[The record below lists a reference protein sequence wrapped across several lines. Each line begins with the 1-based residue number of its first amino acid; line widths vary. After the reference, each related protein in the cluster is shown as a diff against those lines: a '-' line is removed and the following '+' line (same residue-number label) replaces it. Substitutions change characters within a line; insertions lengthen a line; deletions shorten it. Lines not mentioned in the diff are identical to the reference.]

1 MAFKLEGCLKH
12 EEITEMNDAISNFE
26 QNYQLNEKNTPICIV
41 EKNSSEIAPYFVIY
55 PEKGTIDMQKVLPL
69 KDNYSYL
76 KNTLIKNN
84 EEMLII
90 LDGTYFKILK
100 SKPRN

>member
-1 MAFKLEGCLKH
+1 CLKH

-26 QNYQLNEKNTPICIV
+26 QNYQLNHKRISFII